1 MVAQNFITSEK
12 ITNANKNENIEMNNK
27 MITGCKNAN
36 TNRKHLL
43 AYNTPNVKKI
53 MNGIAFGNPPT
64 TS

>member
-36 TNRKHLL
+36 TSRKHLL
-43 AYNTPNVKKI
+43 INSTVNVKKI
-53 MNGIAFGNPPT
+53 MIGIAFGNPSAT
-64 TS
+64 F